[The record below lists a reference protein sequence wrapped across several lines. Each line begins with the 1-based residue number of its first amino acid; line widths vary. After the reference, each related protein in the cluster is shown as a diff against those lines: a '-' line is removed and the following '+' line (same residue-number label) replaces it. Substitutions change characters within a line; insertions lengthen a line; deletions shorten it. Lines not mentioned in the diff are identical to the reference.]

1 MKIPLSVKITTVIIP
16 FLAISLG
23 LAHEGTLL
31 VASFSHSAVGNGI
44 PQGWEVKEWKGR
56 ADINVV
62 MDGDEPVLW
71 LKSNG
76 TSTALYKEVMLDVR
90 DLPYLNWRWKV
101 TRLPDGGDV
110 RKRAKDD
117 QAAQVYVIFPV
128 NGLLSKINSMLPA
141 RLPDIDIDSKI
152 KARAVGYIWD
162 SSAPQGLD
170 ITSRKSSKVRYVVVR
185 GGKAGLGQWHTE
197 KRNIYKDYK
206 RLFGEEP
213 PKAGRIAVMIDS
225 DDTKSLAECFIG
237 GIYLSKE

>member
-1 MKIPLSVKITTVIIP
+1 MKIYLSLRISVVISL
-16 FLAISLG
+16 FLAISL
-23 LAHEGTLL
+23 AQAQEKTLL
-31 VASFSHSAVGNGI
+31 VASFSHEAVGNGI
-44 PQGWEVKEWKGR
+44 PQGWEVKEWKGK

-76 TSTALYKEVMLDVR
+76 TSTALYKEVTVDIR

-117 QAAQVYVIFPV
+117 QAAQVYVIFPM
-128 NGLLSKINSMLPA
+128 NGLLSKINSILPA

-170 ITSRKSSKVRYVVVR
+170 ITSRKSSKVRYVVVK

-197 KRNIYKDYK
+197 KRNIYEDYK

-237 GIYLSKE
+237 EIYLSRE